1 MSAET
6 AAGKASPIRHGD
18 EHKQERL
25 KRAAQA
31 GVAKAA
37 RQPGLHGSRLHTRR
51 KQAGHA
57 QAVSERE
64 ASLAAENARLK
75 RQPARQAEEL
85 PL

>member
-37 RQPGLHGSRLHTRR
+37 RRPGSRACTGRGFIPGANR
-51 KQAGHA
+51 PGTP
-57 QAVSERE
+57 R
-64 ASLAAENARLK
+64 
-75 RQPARQAEEL
+75 P
-85 PL
+85 